1 MLNDSL
7 ERTATARMFQ
17 GVRMKN
23 EQLNEL
29 LYESLETEIGGI
41 QVYRTG
47 FRCVVN
53 DELKTEWEKYSRA
66 N

>member
-1 MLNDSL
+1 
-7 ERTATARMFQ
+7 
-17 GVRMKN
+17 MKN

>member
-7 ERTATARMFQ
+7 ERTAPARMFQ
-17 GVRMKN
+17 GLRMKN

-41 QVYRTG
+41 QVYRTA
-47 FRCVVN
+47 V
-53 DELKTEWEKYSRA
+53 
-66 N
+66 